1 MQGDRPVHRQHPI
14 QAVILTGGR
23 GNRLKPLTDTRPKPM
38 VEILGAS
45 FLAYQIK
52 QLRDQGFKRIP
63 LLLGYLPEVI
73 QEYFD
78 AGRRWGVEIGYS
90 VSAADDENAG
100 RLKLVDSRRGPY
112 FLQLYCDNCWPP
124 MEN

>member
-1 MQGDRPVHRQHPI
+1 MQGHRSVNQQHPTP
-14 QAVILTGGR
+14 AMILTGGR
-23 GNRLKPLTDTRPKPM
+23 GDRLKPLADTRPKPT
-38 VEILGAS
+38 VEIFGAS
-45 FLAYQIK
+45 FVAYQIK
-52 QLRDQGFKRIP
+52 QLLDQGFEKIL

-73 QEYFD
+73 HEYFGV
-78 AGRRWGVEIGYS
+78 GRRWGVEIGYS

-100 RLKLVDSRRGPY
+100 RLKLADPRLGPY

>member
-1 MQGDRPVHRQHPI
+1 M
-14 QAVILTGGR
+14 ILTGRR
-23 GNRLKPLTDTRPKPM
+23 GNRLKPTADARPEPM

-45 FLAYQIK
+45 FLAYLIK
-52 QLRDQGFKRIP
+52 QFRDQGFERI
-63 LLLGYLPEVI
+63 LLLSGYLPEVI
-73 QEYFD
+73 QEYFG

-90 VSAADDENAG
+90 VSGADDENAG
-100 RLKLVDSRRGPY
+100 RLKLADPRLGPY